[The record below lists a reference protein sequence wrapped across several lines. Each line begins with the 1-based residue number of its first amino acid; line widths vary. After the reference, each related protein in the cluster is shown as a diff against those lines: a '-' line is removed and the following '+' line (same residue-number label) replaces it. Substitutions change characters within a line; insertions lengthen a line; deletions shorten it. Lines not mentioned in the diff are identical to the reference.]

1 MRHGRRDLAVG
12 VARGGTVR
20 NIAAAERDPELALP
34 VSPLALNLLRFRAVE
49 PVGPRRCGV

>member
-1 MRHGRRDLAVG
+1 
-12 VARGGTVR
+12 VR